1 MDWRNRIGLYG
12 AYFCGMAGIGFTL
25 PYLPLYLRGEGFS
38 DRAIS
43 FVSALAAL
51 VGVAQFPLGLWSD
64 KLGRRKPF
72 LVALLALLAVATALL
87 PLTHG
92 VVLVGLLV
100 LLFAENGLCRAT
112 VESLAGAEATRL
124 APPHGVGAALGA
136 LRVWRP
142 AAIVTVALASIGLSG
157 VLGVRGLLLPLAVV
171 QGLAVVLALLIRE
184 NHGKNPMAPESA
196 GDGEGTPA
204 VSKGM
209 RDATLWVFVAAMVLF
224 HFANAPGGV
233 YLGLFMKQDLGA
245 SEGVLPVAFVVSMIT
260 WVLAVQVGGRLA
272 DRIGR
277 RPLLIAAW
285 AIMTT
290 RLLLLAATQATW
302 QALAIQVLDGLG
314 QALFAV
320 LAAAWVTDRLGDPR
334 KAGEA
339 QVLVGSALV
348 FGSAVGP
355 AVTGLVV
362 DALGFRGTFAAL
374 AGVGAVATLLVV
386 SMVPETLT
394 VRKTA
399 SGMESTEPEAEIPL
413 AQMEKT

>member
-1 MDWRNRIGLYG
+1 MNWRNRIGLYG

-25 PYLPLYLRGEGFS
+25 PYLPLYLRGEGYS

-51 VGVAQFPLGLWSD
+51 VGIAQFPIGLWSD
-64 KLGRRKPF
+64 RLGRRKPF
-72 LVALLALLAVATALL
+72 LVALLAILALATALL

-92 VVLVGLLV
+92 LLLVGLLV
-100 LLFAENGLCRAT
+100 LLFAENGVCRAT
-112 VESLAGAEATRL
+112 VESLAGAEATQL
-124 APPHGVGAALGA
+124 APPDGVGAALGA

-142 AAIVTVALASIGLSG
+142 IAIVMVALASVGLSSL
-157 VLGVRGLLLPLAVV
+157 LGVRGLLVPLAVV
-171 QGLAVVLALLIRE
+171 QGLAVVLALTIRE
-184 NHGKNPMAPESA
+184 DHKKDQKVPRPGLEDRERLA
-196 GDGEGTPA
+196 EG
-204 VSKGM
+204 SKGL
-209 RDATLWVFVAAMVLF
+209 RDVTLWVFVAAMVLF

-245 SEGVLPVAFVVSMIT
+245 SESLLPVAFVISMTT
-260 WVLAVQVGGRLA
+260 WMLAVQAAGKLA

-285 AIMTT
+285 TIMTA
-290 RLLLLAATQATW
+290 RLVLLAVVRTPW

-320 LAAAWVTDRLGDPR
+320 LAASWVTDRLGDPR
-334 KAGEA
+334 RAGEA
-339 QVLVGSALV
+339 QVLVGSSLV

-362 DALGFRGTFAAL
+362 DALGYRGTFVVL
-374 AGVGAVATLLVV
+374 GGVGAVATLLVIGL
-386 SMVPETLT
+386 VPETL
-394 VRKTA
+394 KTTDMPDEAMAA
-399 SGMESTEPEAEIPL
+399 SES
-413 AQMEKT
+413 K

>member
-51 VGVAQFPLGLWSD
+51 VGVAQFPIGLWSD
-64 KLGRRKPF
+64 RMGRRKPF
-72 LVALLALLAVATALL
+72 LVALLAVLALATMLL
-87 PLTHG
+87 PMTHG
-92 VVLVGLLV
+92 LLLVSLLV
-100 LLFAENGLCRAT
+100 LLVAENGVCRAT
-112 VESLAGAEATRL
+112 VESLAGAEATQM
-124 APPHGVGAALGA
+124 APPDGVGAALGA

-142 AAIVTVALASIGLSG
+142 TVIVVVALASIGLSG
-157 VLGVRGLLLPLAVV
+157 VLGVRGLLVPLAVV

-184 NHGKNPMAPESA
+184 DHKVPEPSQGGRETLAA
-196 GDGEGTPA
+196 G
-204 VSKGM
+204 SKGLH
-209 RDATLWVFVAAMVLF
+209 DATLWVFVAAMVLF
-224 HFANAPGGV
+224 HFSNAPGGV
-233 YLGLFMKQDLGA
+233 YLGLFMKQELGT
-245 SEGVLPVAFVVSMIT
+245 SEGLLPVAFVVSMT
-260 WVLAVQVGGRLA
+260 VWMLVVQAGGRLA

-285 AIMTT
+285 AIMTA
-290 RLLLLAATQATW
+290 RLLLLAVAQATW
-302 QALAIQVLDGLG
+302 QALAIQVMDGLG

-362 DALGFRGTFAAL
+362 DALGYRGTFAAL
-374 AGVGAVATLLVV
+374 GSVGAVATLLVIG
-386 SMVPETLT
+386 MVPETL
-394 VRKTA
+394 KT
-399 SGMESTEPEAEIPL
+399 G
-413 AQMEKT
+413 

>member
-1 MDWRNRIGLYG
+1 MDRRNKVGLYG

-51 VGVAQFPLGLWSD
+51 VGVAQFPLGIWSD
-64 KLGRRKPF
+64 KLRRRKPF
-72 LVALLALLAVATALL
+72 LVAMLALLAAATALL

-92 VVLVGLLV
+92 LLLVGLLV
-100 LLFAENGLCRAT
+100 LLFAENGVCRAT
-112 VESLAGAEATRL
+112 VESLAGAEATQL
-124 APPHGVGAALGA
+124 APPDGVGTALGA

-142 AAIVTVALASIGLSG
+142 VAIVVVALASIGLSG
-157 VLGVRGLLLPLAVV
+157 VLGVRGLLAPLAVV
-171 QGLAVVLALLIRE
+171 QGMAVVLALLIRE
-184 NHGKNPMAPESA
+184 DHGKYQTVPVSSPEGREALAS
-196 GDGEGTPA
+196 G
-204 VSKGM
+204 SKGL
-209 RDATLWVFVAAMVLF
+209 RDATLWVFVVAMVLF

-233 YLGLFMKQDLGA
+233 YLGLFMKQDLDA
-245 SEGVLPVAFVVSMIT
+245 AENLLPVAFVISMVT
-260 WVLAVQVGGRLA
+260 WMLAVQVAGRLA

-285 AIMTT
+285 AIVTA
-290 RLLLLAATQATW
+290 RLLLLAAAHANW

-320 LAAAWVTDRLGDPR
+320 LAAAWVTDRLGGPH

-355 AVTGLVV
+355 AATGFVV
-362 DALGFRGTFAAL
+362 DSLGYRGTFAAM
-374 AGVGAVATLLVV
+374 AGIGAVATLLVV
-386 SMVPETLT
+386 VMVPETLGA
-394 VRKTA
+394 RRTA
-399 SGMESTEPEAEIPL
+399 SEI
-413 AQMEKT
+413 E

>member
-51 VGVAQFPLGLWSD
+51 VGVTQFPIGLWSD
-64 KLGRRKPF
+64 RLRRRKPF
-72 LVALLALLAVATALL
+72 LVALLAVLALATVLL
-87 PLTHG
+87 PMTHG
-92 VVLVGLLV
+92 LLLVSLLV
-100 LLFAENGLCRAT
+100 LLVAENGVCRAT
-112 VESLAGAEATRL
+112 VESLAGAEATQM
-124 APPHGVGAALGA
+124 APPDGVGAALGA

-142 AAIVTVALASIGLSG
+142 TAIVVVALASIGLSG
-157 VLGVRGLLLPLAVV
+157 VLGVRGLLMPLAVV

-184 NHGKNPMAPESA
+184 EHKKPEPSQDRREDLAA
-196 GDGEGTPA
+196 G
-204 VSKGM
+204 SKGLG
-209 RDATLWVFVAAMVLF
+209 DATLWVFVAAMVLF
-224 HFANAPGGV
+224 HFSNAPGGV
-233 YLGLFMKQDLGA
+233 YLGLFMKQELGT
-245 SEGVLPVAFVVSMIT
+245 SEGLLPVAFVVSMVV
-260 WVLAVQVGGRLA
+260 WMLAVQAGGRLA

-277 RPLLIAAW
+277 RPLLITAW
-285 AIMTT
+285 AIMTA
-290 RLLLLAATQATW
+290 RLLLLAVAQATW

-355 AVTGLVV
+355 AVTGFVV
-362 DALGFRGTFAAL
+362 DALGYRGTFAAL
-374 AGVGAVATLLVV
+374 GGVGAVATLLVIG
-386 SMVPETLT
+386 MVPETL
-394 VRKTA
+394 KTGDKTREA
-399 SGMESTEPEAEIPL
+399 LAVSESG
-413 AQMEKT
+413 